1 MQNPGQ
7 TPEPQK
13 ISAEVIFP
21 EHVDNLAS
29 AGGFG
34 GGRNRRPQPQV
45 DDSSWGRWL
54 AMLAGV
60 AVFFIGMLATTYKSF
75 VIDVPAGHMA
85 VLLRKTGKDLPNKE
99 ELASNPE
106 SKGIQP
112 EVLREGRYFF
122 QYNPYDWSWEVLP
135 QVVIPNGKLGVLVRL
150 AGEDLPPGELL
161 ARAEKQKGIVPGVLQ
176 PGRHDLNPYL
186 YRVEQHDPV
195 VVPAGFKGVR
205 INLTGPIPQAQ
216 DYWENPRDLT
226 HKLLLVKPGFR
237 GVERETLDPG
247 TYFLN
252 PYEVAVSL
260 VDCRNQRFNLG
271 ETRELSFPSKDGFW
285 VSLDSIVEF
294 RVRPEMAAQVFVLYN
309 EPINGGQID
318 EEVMRKVILPAARS
332 FCRLQGSNNSGRD
345 FIQGRIQFQENYQ
358 NTMKEAC
365 EPLGIEVIQALIT
378 KINPPRQIAEPVQ
391 EREIAKQK
399 AEQYTQQILQQKSE
413 AKLAIEKELVRQKQ
427 ALVSAEQTVVR
438 DTTAAKREQQV
449 TVTQAEEKLS
459 VARLHLEAA
468 QDEAEAIRAR
478 GKGAADVARLKN
490 EAEAAGWKQSVAA
503 YDGDGHRFAQYV
515 LYQKLAGAYRQLMVN
530 TADSP
535 RMRIFE
541 GFGPRERPSTRLNPG
556 EVAGQQ

>member
-1 MQNPGQ
+1 MQNSEES
-7 TPEPQK
+7 PESSEPPAK
-13 ISAEVIFP
+13 IIFLEQEISP
-21 EHVDNLAS
+21 RTH
-29 AGGFG
+29 AGFE
-34 GGRNRRPQPQV
+34 GGRGDRIEP
-45 DDSSWGRWL
+45 SSGDASRGRWL
-54 AMLAGV
+54 AGLAGL
-60 AVFFIGMLATTYKSF
+60 AVFGIGMLTTTYKSF
-75 VIDVPAGHMA
+75 VIDVPAGSMA
-85 VLLRKTGKDLPNKE
+85 VLLRKTGTDLPNKE
-99 ELASNPE
+99 ELATNPA

-122 QYNPYDWSWEVLP
+122 QYNPYDWSWQVLP

-150 AGEDLPPGELL
+150 AGDDLPPGELL
-161 ARAEKQKGIVPGVLQ
+161 AKGEHQKGIVPGVLQ

-205 INLTGPIPQAQ
+205 INLTGPIPQAA
-216 DYWENPRDLT
+216 DYWEDPRDPRHT
-226 HKLLLVKPGFR
+226 LLLVKPGFR
-237 GVERETLDPG
+237 GVEQETLDPG

-285 VSLDSIVEF
+285 VNLDSIVEF
-294 RVRPEMAAQVFVLYN
+294 RVRPEMAAKVFVLYN

-345 FIQGRIQFQENYQ
+345 FIQGRTQFQENYQ
-358 NTMKEAC
+358 TTMKEAC

-413 AKLAIEKELVRQKQ
+413 VKLAIEKELVRQKQ

-438 DTTAAKREQQV
+438 ETTEAKREQQV
-449 TVTQAEEKLS
+449 TVTKAEEKLS

-468 QDEAEAIRAR
+468 EDEAEAIRAR
-478 GKGAADVARLKN
+478 GKGAAEVTRLKN

-503 YDGDGHRFAQYV
+503 YDGDGHQFAQYV
-515 LYQKLAGAYRQLMVN
+515 LYQKMSGAYRQLMVN

-535 RMRIFE
+535 LMKIFE
-541 GFGPRERPSTRLNPG
+541 GFSPRERPRTRLNPG
-556 EVAGQQ
+556 EVAGQK

>member
-1 MQNPGQ
+1 
-7 TPEPQK
+7 
-13 ISAEVIFP
+13 
-21 EHVDNLAS
+21 
-29 AGGFG
+29 
-34 GGRNRRPQPQV
+34 
-45 DDSSWGRWL
+45 
-54 AMLAGV
+54 MLS
-60 AVFFIGMLATTYKSF
+60 TTYHAF

-85 VLLRKTGKDLPNKE
+85 VLLRKTGTDLINKD
-99 ELASNPE
+99 ELAPGPG

-112 EVLREGRYFF
+112 EVLHEGRYFF

-150 AGEDLPPGELL
+150 AGDDLPPGELL
-161 ARAEKQKGIVPGVLQ
+161 ARAENQKGIVPGVLQ
-176 PGRHDLNPYL
+176 PGRHDVNPYL

-205 INLTGPIPQAQ
+205 TNLAGPIPEAT
-216 DYWENPRDLT
+216 DYWENPQDPR
-226 HKLLLVKPGFR
+226 HRLLLVKPGFR
-237 GVERETLDPG
+237 GVERDTLDPG

-294 RVRPEMAAQVFVLYN
+294 RVRPDMAAQVFVLYN
-309 EPINGGQID
+309 EPVNGGQID

-345 FIQGRIQFQENYQ
+345 FIQGRTQFQDNYQ
-358 NTMKEAC
+358 TTMKEAC
-365 EPLGIEVIQALIT
+365 DPLGIEVIQALIT

-413 AKLAIEKELVRQKQ
+413 VKLAVEKELVRQKQ
-427 ALVSAEQTVVR
+427 ALVTAEQSVVR
-438 DTTAAKREQQV
+438 ETTQSKREQQV
-449 TVTQAEEKLS
+449 AVTKAEEKLS

-478 GKGAADVARLKN
+478 GNGAAQVTRLKN

-503 YDGDGHRFAQYV
+503 YDGDGQQFAQYV
-515 LYQKLAGAYRQLMVN
+515 LYQKLAGAYQQLMIN

-535 RMRIFE
+535 LMKVFD
-541 GFGPRERPSTRLNPG
+541 GFTPRPQPHTRLPAS
-556 EVAGQQ
+556 EVAGQK

>member
-1 MQNPGQ
+1 MLPNSEESN
-7 TPEPQK
+7 EP
-13 ISAEVIFP
+13 SEPPAELIFP
-21 EHVDNLAS
+21 EQPDQPGPQKRSAEDRTVPFLSQAS
-29 AGGFG
+29 Q
-34 GGRNRRPQPQV
+34 RPR
-45 DDSSWGRWL
+45 RWL
-54 AMLAGV
+54 AGLAGL
-60 AVFFIGMLATTYKSF
+60 AVFGIGMLTTTYKTF

-85 VLLRKTGKDLPNKE
+85 VLLRKTGTDLPNKE
-99 ELASNPE
+99 ELATLPE

-112 EVLREGRYFF
+112 QVLREGRYFF

-135 QVVIPNGKLGVLVRL
+135 QVVIPTGKLGVLVRL
-150 AGEDLPPGELL
+150 AGDDLPAGELL
-161 ARAEKQKGIVPGVLQ
+161 AREENQKGIVPGVLQ

-205 INLTGPIPQAQ
+205 INLTGPIPKAE
-216 DYWENPRDLT
+216 DYWRNPQDPRHT
-226 HKLLLVKPGFR
+226 LLLVKPGFR
-237 GVERETLDPG
+237 GVEQETLDPG

-285 VSLDSIVEF
+285 VNLDSIVEF

-345 FIQGRIQFQENYQ
+345 FIQGRTQFQENYQ
-358 NTMKEAC
+358 TTMKEAC

-438 DTTAAKREQQV
+438 ETTEAKREQQV
-449 TVTQAEEKLS
+449 TVTKAEEKLS

-468 QDEAEAIRAR
+468 EDEAEAIRAR
-478 GKGAADVARLKN
+478 GKGAAEVARLKN

-535 RMRIFE
+535 LMKVFE
-541 GFGPRERPSTRLNPG
+541 GFTPRERPRTRLNPG